1 MTHLTVGGHLKIY
14 LGYAPGVGK
23 TYQMLE
29 EARDLKAHGADLVVG
44 FVESHGR
51 ADIRDQLDG
60 LETVPLRRIVHRG
73 GASDE
78 LDVDA
83 VLRRN
88 PRVCVVDELAHS
100 NAPGSERQKRWQ
112 DIQLLL
118 HAGIEVLTTTNVQ
131 DLASLSDQIWQL
143 TGLRVRETVPDW
155 LFQQAGEVVIVDV
168 TPRALLHRLERGVIY
183 PADKAK
189 IESER
194 LFQEPVLVALR
205 ELAIR
210 QTAQALE
217 ARQTGTAGS
226 PESQTERILVNV
238 TADPSTA
245 MLLRR
250 ARRVADHLQ
259 AVCIAVYIHSKEE
272 SSAVHVEDRPTV
284 DRHLRFAENLHIP
297 TEVIHGKNWAETLV
311 DYARKNG
318 VTQLFLTRSAK
329 PQRRWFPGLDFT
341 DQVLQQAS
349 EMEVTVVA
357 ERSRHG
363 LAASPYPE
371 DEAGALM
378 HAGYVRISPDVT
390 VEEAIA
396 EIRQQAGQVE
406 MIYYAYVLDDSQH
419 LMGVASF
426 RELLSA
432 ERSKRVREVMR
443 TDYVFVLEDADQE
456 TVAQLLAKR
465 RLLAV
470 PVLDQDGHMQGIVT
484 SADVAGLIQQ
494 EAGEDI
500 VKIGGMEAL
509 DGPYLEVTFGQM
521 VRKRAGWLAILFVGE
536 MLTATAMGFFS
547 GEIERA
553 VVLALFIPLIIS
565 SGGNSGSQATTLV
578 IRAMALGEIRLR
590 DWWRVIQRE
599 LAAGVVL
606 GTILGIIGISRI
618 FLWHALRGT
627 YGPHYGIV
635 ALTIGCSL
643 VGVVM
648 FGTTAGSMLP
658 FLLRRCGLDPASAS
672 APFVATLVD
681 VTGLII
687 YFSVAS
693 VILRGVLL

>member
-1 MTHLTVGGHLKIY
+1 MTHSTAGGHLKIY

-23 TYQMLE
+23 TYQLLE
-29 EARDLKAHGADLVVG
+29 DAREMKARGVDLVVG

-51 ADIRDQLDG
+51 SDIRDRLEG
-60 LETVPLRRIVHRG
+60 LKTVPLKRVVHRG
-73 GASDE
+73 GTSEE

-83 VLRRN
+83 VLRWS

-100 NAPGSERQKRWQ
+100 NAPGSARQKRWQ
-112 DIQLLL
+112 DVQVLLE
-118 HAGIEVLTTTNVQ
+118 AGVDVLTTMNVQ

-155 LFQQAGEVVIVDV
+155 LFQQADEVVIVDV
-168 TPRALLHRLERGVIY
+168 TPRALLHRLERGAIF
-183 PADKAK
+183 PPDRAK
-189 IESER
+189 SESER
-194 LFQEPVLVALR
+194 LFQEPILFALR

-217 ARQTGTAGS
+217 ARQTGKTQPPGS
-226 PESQTERILVNV
+226 QAEKILVNV

-259 AVCIAVYIHSKEE
+259 AACIAVYVHSKEE
-272 SSAVHVEDRPTV
+272 SAAVHAEDRPTV
-284 DRHLRFAENLHIP
+284 DRHLRFAENLHIT
-297 TEVIHGKNWAETLV
+297 TEVIYGNNRAQTLV

-318 VTQLFLTRSAK
+318 VTQLFLNRIARPK
-329 PQRRWFPGLDFT
+329 RRWFPGLDFT
-341 DQVLQQAS
+341 DQVLQHAR

-357 ERSRHG
+357 QPSRHG

-378 HAGYVRISPDVT
+378 HAGYVRISPEAT
-390 VEEAIA
+390 VEEAIG

-406 MIYYAYVLDDSQH
+406 MIYYAYALDESQH
-419 LMGVASF
+419 LIGVVSF
-426 RELLSA
+426 RELISA
-432 ERSKRVREVMR
+432 ERSRKVREVMR

-470 PVLDQDGHMQGIVT
+470 PVLDQEGHMLGIIT
-484 SADVAGLIQQ
+484 STDVAGLIQQ

-547 GEIERA
+547 SEIERA

-590 DWWRVIQRE
+590 DWWRVIRRE
-599 LAAGVVL
+599 LAAGLTL
-606 GTILGIIGISRI
+606 GAILGVIGISRI

-627 YGPHYGIV
+627 YGPHYGVV

-643 VGVVM
+643 IGVVM

-658 FLLRRCGLDPASAS
+658 FILRRCGLDPASAS

-693 VILRGVLL
+693 VILRGILL

>member
-1 MTHLTVGGHLKIY
+1 MTHPAVEGRLKIY

-29 EARDLKAHGADLVVG
+29 DARGLAARGVDLVIG
-44 FVESHGR
+44 FVDSHAR
-51 ADIRDQLDG
+51 NDIRERLDG
-60 LETVPLRRIVHRG
+60 LKAVPLTRIVHRG
-73 GASDE
+73 GSAEE

-83 VLRRN
+83 VLRWS

-100 NAPGSERQKRWQ
+100 NAPSSARQKRWQ
-112 DIQLLL
+112 DVQVLLQ
-118 HAGIEVLTTTNVQ
+118 AGIDVLTTMNVQ

-155 LFQQAGEVVIVDV
+155 LFQQADEVVIVDV
-168 TPRALLHRLERGVIY
+168 TPRALLHRLERGAIY
-183 PADKAK
+183 PPDRAAS
-189 IESER
+189 ESGQ

-217 ARQTGTAGS
+217 ARQTGKAKPSG
-226 PESQTERILVNV
+226 SQTEKILVNI

-259 AVCIAVYIHSKEE
+259 AVCMAVYVHSKED
-272 SSAVHVEDRPTV
+272 SAVHAEDRPTV
-284 DRHLRFAENLHIP
+284 DRHLRFAENLHIAI
-297 TEVIHGKNWAETLV
+297 EVIHGRNPAQTLV

-318 VTQLFLTRSAK
+318 VTQLFLNRSTK
-329 PQRRWFPGLDFT
+329 SPRRWFPGLDFT
-341 DQVLQQAS
+341 DQVLQQAD

-363 LAASPYPE
+363 MSASPYPE

-378 HAGYVRISPDVT
+378 HAGYVRISPEMT

-396 EIRQQAGQVE
+396 ETRQQAGQVE
-406 MIYYAYVLDDSQH
+406 MIYYAYTLDEAQH
-419 LMGVASF
+419 LMGVVSF

-432 ERSKRVREVMR
+432 ERSRKVRDVMR
-443 TDYVFVLEDADQE
+443 TDYVSVLEDTDQE

-470 PVLDQDGHMQGIVT
+470 PVLDPKGRMLGIIT
-484 SADVAGLIQQ
+484 SADVAGLVQQ

-509 DGPYLEVTFGQM
+509 DGPYLEVTFSQM

-547 GEIERA
+547 AEIERA

-578 IRAMALGEIRLR
+578 IRAMALGEIRLK
-590 DWWRVIQRE
+590 DWFRVIRRE
-599 LAAGVVL
+599 LAAGLTL
-606 GTILGIIGISRI
+606 GMILGVIGVSRI
-618 FLWHALRGT
+618 FLWHSLRGT
-627 YGPHYGIV
+627 YGPHYGVV

-643 VGVVM
+643 IGVVM

-681 VTGLII
+681 VTGLVI
-687 YFSVAS
+687 YFSVAQ
-693 VILRGVLL
+693 VILRGILL

>member
-1 MTHLTVGGHLKIY
+1 MLDDAREMK
-14 LGYAPGVGK
+14 ARGVK
-23 TYQMLE
+23 
-29 EARDLKAHGADLVVG
+29 LVVG
-44 FVESHGR
+44 FAEPHGR
-51 ADIRDQLDG
+51 SDIRDRLEG
-60 LETVPLRRIVHRG
+60 LSAVPLKPAVGRA
-73 GASDE
+73 GATEE

-83 VLRRN
+83 ILQLS
-88 PRVCVVDELAHS
+88 PEVCVVDELARS
-100 NAPGSERQKRWQ
+100 NPPGSPRQKRWQ
-112 DIQLLL
+112 DVQVLLQ
-118 HAGIEVLTTTNVQ
+118 AGIDVLTTMNVQ

-155 LFQQAGEVVIVDV
+155 VFQQADEVVIVDV

-183 PADKAK
+183 PLDKGK
-189 IESER
+189 GESER
-194 LFQEPVLVALR
+194 IFQEPTLVALR

-217 ARQTGTAGS
+217 ARHAGRTKPS
-226 PESQTERILVNV
+226 ESRAEKILVNI

-259 AVCIAVYIHSKEE
+259 AVCIAVYVHSKEE
-272 SSAVHVEDRPTV
+272 SAAAHAEDHPTV
-284 DRHLRFAENLHIP
+284 DRHLRFAENLRIE
-297 TEVIHGKNWAETLV
+297 TEVVHGKDRAQTLV

-318 VTQLFLTRSAK
+318 VTQLFLTRSARSN
-329 PQRRWFPGLDFT
+329 RRWFPGLDFT

-349 EMEVTVVA
+349 EMEVTLVA

-363 LAASPYPE
+363 RAASPYPE

-378 HAGYVRISPDVT
+378 HAGYVKVSAEIT

-406 MIYYAYVLDDSQH
+406 MIYYAYALDETQH
-419 LMGVASF
+419 LMGVVSF

-432 ERSKRVREVMR
+432 ERSRRVRDMLHS
-443 TDYVFVLEDADQE
+443 DYVSVLEDADQE
-456 TVAQLLAKR
+456 TVAQLLAKH

-470 PVLDQDGHMQGIVT
+470 PVLDQEGRMLGIIS
-484 SADVAGLIQQ
+484 SADVAGLVQQ

-500 VKIGGMEAL
+500 LKIGGMEAL
-509 DGPYLEVTFGQM
+509 DGPYMEVTFGQM

-536 MLTATAMGFFS
+536 MLTATAMGYFS
-547 GEIERA
+547 AEIERA

-590 DWWRVIQRE
+590 DWFRVIQRE
-599 LAAGVVL
+599 LAAGLVL
-606 GTILGIIGISRI
+606 GTILGVIGITRI
-618 FLWHALRGT
+618 LLWHSLRGT
-627 YGPHYGIV
+627 YGPHYGVV

-681 VTGLII
+681 VTGLVI
-687 YFSVAS
+687 YFSVANI
-693 VILRGVLL
+693 ILRGILL

>member
-1 MTHLTVGGHLKIY
+1 MTHQTVGGRLKVY

-23 TYQMLE
+23 TYQMLDD
-29 EARDLKAHGADLVVG
+29 AREMKARGVKLVVG
-44 FVESHGR
+44 FAEPHGR
-51 ADIRDQLDG
+51 SDIRDRLEG
-60 LETVPLRRIVHRG
+60 LSAVPLKPAVGRA
-73 GASDE
+73 GATEE

-83 VLRRN
+83 ILQLS
-88 PRVCVVDELAHS
+88 PEVCVVDELARS
-100 NAPGSERQKRWQ
+100 NPPGSPRQKRWQ
-112 DIQLLL
+112 DVQVLLQ
-118 HAGIEVLTTTNVQ
+118 AGIDVLTTMNVQ

-155 LFQQAGEVVIVDV
+155 VFQQADEVVIVDV

-183 PADKAK
+183 PLDKGK
-189 IESER
+189 GESER
-194 LFQEPVLVALR
+194 IFQEPTLVALR

-217 ARQTGTAGS
+217 ARHAGRTKPS
-226 PESQTERILVNV
+226 ESRAEKILVNI

-259 AVCIAVYIHSKEE
+259 AVCIAVYVHSKEE
-272 SSAVHVEDRPTV
+272 SAAAHAEDHPTV
-284 DRHLRFAENLHIP
+284 DRHLRFAENLRIE
-297 TEVIHGKNWAETLV
+297 TEVVHGKDRAQTLV

-318 VTQLFLTRSAK
+318 VTQLFLTRSARSN
-329 PQRRWFPGLDFT
+329 RRWFPGLDFT

-349 EMEVTVVA
+349 EMEVTLVA

-363 LAASPYPE
+363 RAASPYPE

-378 HAGYVRISPDVT
+378 HAGYVKVSAEIT

-406 MIYYAYVLDDSQH
+406 MIYYAYALDETQH
-419 LMGVASF
+419 LMGVVSF

-432 ERSKRVREVMR
+432 ERSRRVRDMLHS
-443 TDYVFVLEDADQE
+443 DYVSVLEDADQE
-456 TVAQLLAKR
+456 TVAQLLAKH

-470 PVLDQDGHMQGIVT
+470 PVLDQEGRMLGIIS
-484 SADVAGLIQQ
+484 SADVAGLVQQ

-500 VKIGGMEAL
+500 LKIGGMEAL
-509 DGPYLEVTFGQM
+509 DGPYMEVTFGQM

-536 MLTATAMGFFS
+536 MLTATAMGYFS
-547 GEIERA
+547 AEIERA

-590 DWWRVIQRE
+590 DWFRVIQRE
-599 LAAGVVL
+599 LAAGLVL
-606 GTILGIIGISRI
+606 GTILGIIGITRI
-618 FLWHALRGT
+618 LLWHSLRGT
-627 YGPHYGIV
+627 YGPHYGVV

-681 VTGLII
+681 VTGLVI
-687 YFSVAS
+687 YFSVAN
-693 VILRGVLL
+693 VILRGILL

>member
-1 MTHLTVGGHLKIY
+1 MTHLTTEGHLKIY

-29 EARDLKAHGADLVVG
+29 DARGMKARGVDLVVG

-51 ADIRDQLDG
+51 NDIRDQLEG
-60 LETVPLRRIVHRG
+60 LRTVPRTRVVHRG
-73 GASDE
+73 GAAEE
-78 LDVDA
+78 LDVEA
-83 VLRRN
+83 VLRWS
-88 PRVCVVDELAHS
+88 PPVCVVDELAHS
-100 NAPGSERQKRWQ
+100 NAPGSARPKRWQ
-112 DIQLLL
+112 DVQLLL
-118 HAGIEVLTTTNVQ
+118 QAGIDVLTTMNVQ

-143 TGLRVRETVPDW
+143 TGLRVRESVPDW
-155 LFQQAGEVVIVDV
+155 LFQQADEVVIVDV
-168 TPRALLHRLERGVIY
+168 TPRALLHRLERGAIY
-183 PADKAK
+183 PPDKAK
-189 IESER
+189 SESAR
-194 LFQEPVLVALR
+194 LFQEPILVALR

-217 ARQTGTAGS
+217 ARQTGKTK
-226 PESQTERILVNV
+226 PESQIAKILVNV

-259 AVCIAVYIHSKEE
+259 AVCVAVYVHSKEE
-272 SSAVHVEDRPTV
+272 SSAVHAEDRPTV

-297 TEVIHGKNWAETLV
+297 TEVIHGNNRAQTLV

-318 VTQLFLTRSAK
+318 VSQIFLSRGTESK
-329 PQRRWFPGLDFT
+329 RRWFPGLDFT
-341 DQVLQQAS
+341 DQVLQQGS

-378 HAGYVRISPDVT
+378 HAGYVRISQEMT
-390 VEEAIA
+390 VEEAIG

-406 MIYYAYVLDDSQH
+406 MIYYAYALDESEH
-419 LMGVASF
+419 LLGVVSF
-426 RELLSA
+426 RELISA
-432 ERSKRVREVMR
+432 ERSRKVREVMH
-443 TDYVFVLEDADQE
+443 TDYVFASEDADQE

-470 PVLDQDGHMQGIVT
+470 PVLDQEGHMLGIIT

-509 DGPYLEVTFGQM
+509 DGPYLEVTFAQM

-547 GEIERA
+547 AEIERA

-590 DWWRVIQRE
+590 DWWRVIRRE
-599 LAAGVVL
+599 LAAGLTL
-606 GTILGIIGISRI
+606 GAILGIIGISRI
-618 FLWHALRGT
+618 LLWHTLRGT
-627 YGPHYGIV
+627 YGPHYAVV

-681 VTGLII
+681 VTGLVI
-687 YFSVAS
+687 YFSVAH
-693 VILRGVLL
+693 VILQGILL

>member
-29 EARDLKAHGADLVVG
+29 DAREVKARGADLVVG
-44 FVESHGR
+44 WVEAHGR
-51 ADIRDQLDG
+51 NDIRDRLDG
-60 LETVPLRRIVHRG
+60 FETVPPKRVAHRG
-73 GASDE
+73 GNSEE

-83 VLRRN
+83 ILRRS

-112 DIQLLL
+112 DVQVLL
-118 HAGIEVLTTTNVQ
+118 HAGIDVLTTMNVQ

-155 LFQQAGEVVIVDV
+155 LFQQADEVVIVDV

-183 PADKAK
+183 PSEKAK
-189 IESER
+189 NESAQI
-194 LFQEPVLVALR
+194 FQEPVLVALR

-217 ARQTGTAGS
+217 ARHAGKAE
-226 PESQTERILVNV
+226 PAESQTEKILVNI

-259 AVCIAVYIHSKEE
+259 AVCIAVYVHSKEE
-272 SSAVHVEDRPTV
+272 SSAVHAEDRPTV

-297 TEVIHGKNWAETLV
+297 AEVIHGKNRAQTLV
-311 DYARKNG
+311 DYARKNA
-318 VTQLFLTRSAK
+318 VTQLFLTRGAVPK
-329 PQRRWFPGLDFT
+329 RRWFPGLDFT
-341 DQVLQQAS
+341 DQVLQRAS
-349 EMEVTVVA
+349 EMEVAVVA

-371 DEAGALM
+371 DEAGALL
-378 HAGYVRISPDVT
+378 HGYVKISPDVT

-396 EIRQQAGQVE
+396 ETRQQAGQVE
-406 MIYYAYVLDDSQH
+406 MIYYAYALDESQH
-419 LMGVASF
+419 LLGVVSF

-432 ERSKRVREVMR
+432 ERSRKVREVMR
-443 TDYVFVLEDADQE
+443 TDYVYVVEDADQE
-456 TVAQLLAKR
+456 TVAQLLAKH

-470 PVLDQDGHMQGIVT
+470 PVLDQEGHMLGIIT

-509 DGPYLEVTFGQM
+509 DGPYLEVTFAQM

-547 GEIERA
+547 AEIERA

-590 DWWRVIQRE
+590 DWWRVIRRE
-599 LAAGVVL
+599 LAAGVTL
-606 GTILGIIGISRI
+606 GAILGVIGISRI
-618 FLWHALRGT
+618 LLWHTLRGT
-627 YGPHYGIV
+627 YGPHYGVV

-643 VGVVM
+643 VGVVL

-687 YFSVAS
+687 YFSVAN
-693 VILRGVLL
+693 VILRGILL